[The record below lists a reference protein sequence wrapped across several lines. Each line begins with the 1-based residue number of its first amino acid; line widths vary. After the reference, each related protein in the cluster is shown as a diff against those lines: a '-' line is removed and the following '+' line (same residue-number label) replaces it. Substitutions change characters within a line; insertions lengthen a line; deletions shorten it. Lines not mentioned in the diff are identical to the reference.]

1 MHAFGLLT
9 PLALALLNFKL
20 STDRPSVCHS
30 FLEPVQ
36 ETLDVLKSVKCAV
49 SVVAG
54 VGPQRLGKST
64 ILNLFHSRKTSGFGL
79 GHTLDAQTTG
89 ENLRREASSFCSC
102 QFQTLLILSPCS
114 PPSSPSSLLPV
125 SLSRSLFGSLC
136 RNLDLASTA
145 PARRKP
151 GLNLVV
157 IL

>member
-1 MHAFGLLT
+1 MHAFGPLT

-89 ENLRREASSFCSC
+89 ENLSRQASSFCSYL
-102 QFQTLLILSPCS
+102 FQIFLIFRHVLLLPL
-114 PPSSPSSLLPV
+114 SSLL
-125 SLSRSLFGSLC
+125 SLCGSLC

-151 GLNLVV
+151 GLILVA